1 MVEFVTVTVPV
12 PLYSTV
18 IRLIADYQGPAPP
31 SSAVTPPSSPPAI
44 AAAVVHVA
52 GLPVASQEKR
62 PRIRWS
68 EADYADLKPHLN
80 QFSRLVLDL
89 CAKTP
94 AKWVTYEDAVKE
106 SGFETAS
113 ARSQL
118 GGLTRK
124 IDKRF
129 PDHVD
134 ANGDTLWPFEC
145 DSTPDRQLRFRLREE
160 AALNWKAV
168 AEDEND

>member
-1 MVEFVTVTVPV
+1 MDPRTEFVMVTVPV
-12 PLYSTV
+12 PLYPTV
-18 IRLIADYQGPAPP
+18 IRLIADYQ
-31 SSAVTPPSSPPAI
+31 TIPSSPVTPARP
-44 AAAVVHVA
+44 ASPVVVHA
-52 GLPVASQEKR
+52 DEPPVASQEKR

-80 QFSRLVLDL
+80 EFSRLVLDL

-94 AKWVTYEDAVKE
+94 TKWVSYEDAVKE
-106 SGFETAS
+106 SGFTSAS

-124 IDKRF
+124 VEKRF

-134 ANGDTLWPFEC
+134 AKDDALWPFEF
-145 DSTPDRQLRFRLREE
+145 DSTPDRQLRFRLSED
-160 AALNWKAV
+160 AALNWMKAV
-168 AEDEND
+168 ADDAEND